1 MMWQYRFAIP
11 SGIKIVFMYR
21 WMEYQRYF
29 LKTDYGGRI
38 GEALAGLAWYRAIA
52 FLLEHIR

>member
-38 GEALAGLAWYRAIA
+38 ENHLLA
-52 FLLEHIR
+52 